1 MEVSVY
7 AYELPSMTQIHVDLA
22 LRQKLGGMNEPIEL
36 CDDEGR
42 VLGHYLPEAE
52 YKKILYGSA
61 KIPFT
66 DEEIARRR
74 AQTGGCSLR
83 EIWNRVGQE

>member
-1 MEVSVY
+1 
-7 AYELPSMTQIHVDLA
+7 MTQVQVDQA
-22 LRQKLGGMNEPIEL
+22 LLQKLGGMAEPVVF
-36 CDDEGR
+36 CDANGT

-52 YKKILYGSA
+52 YKKMLYGSIQ
-61 KIPFT
+61 IPYS

-83 EIWNRVGQE
+83 DIWNRVGQK